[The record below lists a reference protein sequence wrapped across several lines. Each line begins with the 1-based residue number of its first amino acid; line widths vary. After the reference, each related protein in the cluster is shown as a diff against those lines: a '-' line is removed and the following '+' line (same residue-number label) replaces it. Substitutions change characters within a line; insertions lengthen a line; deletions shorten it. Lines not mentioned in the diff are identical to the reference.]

1 MSVCMYVC
9 MYICPFCYVY
19 VGRVRIH
26 AVVVS
31 PCVHILSFLRTYIV
45 CCTCSSVLVTDD
57 LPIDTFPSTSHY
69 YTTTTVEH
77 AVDLANTASSKY
89 YRRAHETLMQT
100 HGNLRRNT
108 K

>member
-1 MSVCMYVC
+1 M
-9 MYICPFCYVY
+9 
-19 VGRVRIH
+19 H

-31 PCVHILSFLRTYIV
+31 PCVHISYLRTYIV
-45 CCTCSSVLVTDD
+45 CYTCSSVLLTGD
-57 LPIDTFPSTSHY
+57 LPIDTFSSTSHY
-69 YTTTTVEH
+69 YTTTAVER

-89 YRRAHETLMQT
+89 YRRAHGTLMQT